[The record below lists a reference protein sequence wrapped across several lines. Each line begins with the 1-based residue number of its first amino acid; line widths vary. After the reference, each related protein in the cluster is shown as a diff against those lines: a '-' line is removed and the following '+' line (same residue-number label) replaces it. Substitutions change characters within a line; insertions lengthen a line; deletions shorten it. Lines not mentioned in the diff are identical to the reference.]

1 MTAGEA
7 AAEAVGET
15 TAQATGETPGID
27 GLLGRAREQI
37 DRVTPAQAL
46 AEAGEGALIVDTRPV
61 EQRARHGEVDL
72 PGVLVVDCNVLEWRL
87 DPTSGAALPQAD
99 AGARVL
105 VLCQQGY
112 SSSLAAQALREIGVH
127 RAGDVVGGFEAWLAD
142 GLPVR
147 AWDSSQETV
156 TGET

>member
-1 MTAGEA
+1 MTSTDTPDETP
-7 AAEAVGET
+7 GET
-15 TAQATGETPGID
+15 PAGAPGID

-72 PGVLVVDCNVLEWRL
+72 PGVLVVDRNVLEWRL

-99 AGARVL
+99 AAARVL

-112 SSSLAAQALREIGVH
+112 SSSLAAQALREIGVR

-147 AWDSSQETV
+147 AWDSSPEAV
-156 TGET
+156 TGAT